1 MDLQCCERRDEDD
14 FGWIDGTAMVAPGL
28 LGLAVGLLLG
38 ELMHR
43 GARRGVALA
52 LLGLGVA
59 ALVPLTVD
67 GVIRKV
73 NSPGTERGSRRRL
86 RGIRDAG
93 LATAGYEVHEHEFR
107 DERRGG

>member
-1 MDLQCCERRDEDD
+1 MQSDRRDADGFD
-14 FGWIDGTAMVAPGL
+14 WIDGATLAAPGL
-28 LGLAVGLLLG
+28 LGVAVGLLLG
-38 ELMHR
+38 EAMHS

-59 ALVPLTVD
+59 ALMPLTVD

-73 NSPGTERGSRRRL
+73 NSPDTERGSRRRL

-93 LATAGYEVHEHEFR
+93 LATAGYEVHGEEFG
-107 DERRGG
+107 DEPPR